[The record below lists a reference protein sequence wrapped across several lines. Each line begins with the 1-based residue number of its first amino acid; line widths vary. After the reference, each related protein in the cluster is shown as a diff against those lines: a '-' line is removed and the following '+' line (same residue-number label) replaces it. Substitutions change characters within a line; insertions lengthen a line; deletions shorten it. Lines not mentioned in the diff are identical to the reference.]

1 MAHPLFKKWKEH
13 CVESQQAWDKL
24 SSWPLVKLVSGPITP
39 NLLSRTVLAEGVPW
53 PSVLVYVPSPCS
65 SSLGRADQ
73 NPEYSRVCWEPW
85 FFPWSRSL
93 CPWGW
98 TLLPISFLSSWTS
111 SSLTWTMHGHKDAAT
126 PPEAGTRKP
135 LQRKGPAGCCFM
147 SLKKRRRWGTA
158 EKEIAPLHIQTSY
171 KISGSYQL

>member
-1 MAHPLFKKWKEH
+1 MGQTLILATCEAGIWTDYPKPSESYCPGRRGPLAFY
-13 CVESQQAWDKL
+13 VY
-24 SSWPLVKLVSGPITP
+24 
-39 NLLSRTVLAEGVPW
+39 
-53 PSVLVYVPSPCS
+53 VLVYVPSPCS